1 MHEVCQARGIFEG
14 TAGLGQVLL
23 YPAMR
28 LHRILLIAAMLGTA
42 GCHPGP
48 VVHSGPNMD
57 VGGTIAGIVSTTSNA
72 PVPARTVTAINSSTG
87 ERYDATT
94 GPNGGFTIKVPRG
107 PYRLELQL
115 LEGERV
121 TKQPGDTKI
130 DNSDLDPKRD
140 FVITGGKSEAEL
152 EPARGSDLV
161 FQLSPVL
168 KNKI

>member
-1 MHEVCQARGIFEG
+1 MHEVCQGGQQIRERKVELAHHPRLLAAARSAKADSAKREG
-14 TAGLGQVLL
+14 ELIYA
-23 YPAMR
+23 AMR
-28 LHRILLIAAMLGTA
+28 LYTILSIAVMLGTA

-72 PVPARTVTAINSSTG
+72 PVPARKVTAINSSSG

-107 PYRLELQL
+107 TYRLELQL

-140 FVITGGKSEAEL
+140 FVITGGKS
-152 EPARGSDLV
+152 
-161 FQLSPVL
+161 
-168 KNKI
+168 

>member
-1 MHEVCQARGIFEG
+1 MGACPPVAEKREG
-14 TAGLGQVLL
+14 GLL
-23 YPAMR
+23 YATMR

-72 PVPARTVTAINSSTG
+72 PVPARKVTAINSSTG

-107 PYRLELQL
+107 TYRLELQL

-121 TKQPGDTKI
+121 TKQPADTKI

-140 FVITGGKSEAEL
+140 FVISGGKS
-152 EPARGSDLV
+152 
-161 FQLSPVL
+161 
-168 KNKI
+168 